1 MNGPMSSGS
10 DCVAALQQ
18 RRNSLMAVA
27 DYRPMKKVLSLAPAG
42 AGKFAEMPD
51 RDDFP
56 EGAEGEPA
64 YANVFE
70 TFAEENFDGK
80 AVELRT
86 IDQHELKAGFFGEW
100 HFKCKHGKCVKWQ
113 QAGAG

>member
-1 MNGPMSSGS
+1 
-10 DCVAALQQ
+10 
-18 RRNSLMAVA
+18 
-27 DYRPMKKVLSLAPAG
+27 
-42 AGKFAEMPD
+42 MPD

-70 TFAEENFDGK
+70 KFAEENFDGK

-86 IDQHELKAGFFGEW
+86 IDQHELKAGFFGKE
-100 HFKCKHGKCVKWQ
+100 KSEVGCKGVECVLRKR
-113 QAGAG
+113 G

>member
-1 MNGPMSSGS
+1 
-10 DCVAALQQ
+10 
-18 RRNSLMAVA
+18 
-27 DYRPMKKVLSLAPAG
+27 
-42 AGKFAEMPD
+42 MPD

-70 TFAEENFDGK
+70 KFAEENFDGK

-86 IDQHELKAGFFGEW
+86 IDQHELKAGFFGA
-100 HFKCKHGKCVKWQ
+100 CQ
-113 QAGAG
+113 MQARQVRRVACADQLPCCQSRGVLSVNGDVDQPILTRSPLRRPRDWGQDDGEVRADSVAKV